1 MCDARVRRDETV
13 QSVLGP
19 RGSNG
24 TAANLEATGTRTGN
38 GGLRLHASGRSEA
51 KGFIYGTSTLRASRE
66 RERARARVC
75 VRTGPR
81 GDV

>member
-1 MCDARVRRDETV
+1 M

-24 TAANLEATGTRTGN
+24 TAANLEATGTRTEN
-38 GGLRLHASGRSEA
+38 GGLGFDSPGRSQA

-66 RERARARVC
+66 RERERARARVC
-75 VRTGPR
+75 TGPR
-81 GDV
+81 GDVW